1 VLDLTRLTAEQRRVV
16 QAPDGPIAV
25 VAGPG
30 SGKTTVL
37 AARAAYLVAARRAC
51 PATVLALTFTSAA
64 ARELRTRLRG
74 VLGPD
79 GLGVEATTF
88 HAWVR
93 FVPSK
98 PAA

>member
-1 VLDLTRLTAEQRRVV
+1 
-16 QAPDGPIAV
+16 
-25 VAGPG
+25 
-30 SGKTTVL
+30 
-37 AARAAYLVAARRAC
+37 
-51 PATVLALTFTSAA
+51 VLALTFTSAA